1 MEEALLFLHRYML
14 MYFVILYTPYL
25 YSVTEVSKCM
35 LLYILVLNGLLLRK
49 AQHVMPKSLQARGAE
64 VVSDCSLDCSEISK
78 QIQP

>member
-14 MYFVILYTPYL
+14 MYFVILYTL

-49 AQHVMPKSLQARGAE
+49 AKHVMPKLLQTRGEE